1 MDKHLIIITKADQ
14 EMLDLAKKHLGGHV
28 MFVSEVI
35 DLDFER
41 FEQMIDTVNEA
52 SNFKKL

>member
-1 MDKHLIIITKADQ
+1 MEKHLIIITKADQ

-28 MFVSEVI
+28 VFVSEVV

-52 SNFKKL
+52 SQIYEV